1 MKNIAIS
8 DAKRDSISGEQPRL
22 MVVKIEKAFSK
33 VVRQGAFI
41 ESVAKLP
48 MDEACFTRQTDRQR
62 KPVRFSHCPY
72 ARVTGGERR
81 F

>member
-48 MDEACFTRQTDRQR
+48 MDEAVSRAKLIANVNPSDFRI
-62 KPVRFSHCPY
+62 VRMP
-72 ARVTGGERR
+72 G
-81 F
+81 

>member
-8 DAKRDSISGEQPRL
+8 DAKRYSRSGEQPRL

-48 MDEACFTRQTDRQR
+48 MDEAVSRAKLIANVNPSDFRI
-62 KPVRFSHCPY
+62 VRMP
-72 ARVTGGERR
+72 G
-81 F
+81 